1 MNLHKSQSESDLI
14 LALWSKN
21 GSGGQGLD
29 KLKNPHEVRLSGF
42 MRIFNAAGFLGERCV
57 RRRLTVCGS
66 GPGRTRA

>member
-29 KLKNPHEVRLSGF
+29 KLKNPHEVRAL
-42 MRIFNAAGFLGERCV
+42 
-57 RRRLTVCGS
+57 RLH
-66 GPGRTRA
+66 ADF